1 MWDIAARDVFEHDG
15 ANVVAAFEWAAAR
28 HQWRVGGELLRGALA
43 VLLTDDQQALRLLD
57 RTIEAIDDG
66 DPDQAMRLHAL
77 RFWVA
82 VVCAEFT
89 AAFGSAMQLTGS
101 PLPLWRV
108 VGNADAGWM
117 AATLDPVE
125 GRRFLDVAS
134 SEMSALPPGPE
145 ADEVSSYL
153 QAVTADM
160 LLAGR
165 EVERAL
171 QTSEDLLASWD
182 GTTEYEFGVAAARN
196 AVVCNL
202 MLDRPRSALEAADRG
217 RFVRSAFGTT
227 EFHVALCHIGLT
239 DFDTAHRLM
248 RSLAKRTVAGRVRLE
263 AGNMLLVFAV
273 LALAE
278 GDEPTAR
285 ELLLT
290 SSYRRQSELLP
301 YSDHIAELLGV
312 RPEYEALS
320 SQMSTH
326 DATWLAR
333 HHLAC
338 IGAVRNEVARRG
350 RTD

>member
-1 MWDIAARDVFEHDG
+1 MWDLAARDVFEHDG

-28 HQWRVGGELLRGALA
+28 DQWGVGGELLRGALA

-82 VVCAEFT
+82 VVCAEFP
-89 AAFGSAMQLTGS
+89 AAFGSAMKLTGS

-108 VGNADAGWM
+108 VGNGDAGWM
-117 AATLDPVE
+117 AGTLDPVE
-125 GRRFLDVAS
+125 GQRFLDAAS
-134 SEMSALPPGPE
+134 SEMSALLPGPE
-145 ADEVSSYL
+145 ADEASSYV
-153 QAVTADM
+153 QAVTADL

-165 EVERAL
+165 QVERAL

-182 GTTEYEFGVAAARN
+182 GTTEHEYAASAARM
-196 AVVCNL
+196 AVTCNL
-202 MLDRPRSALEAADRG
+202 MLDRPRAALDAADRG
-217 RFVRSAFGTT
+217 RFVRSAFGTMD
-227 EFHVALCHIGLT
+227 FHVALCHIGLT
-239 DFDTAHRLM
+239 DFDTAHPLM
-248 RSLAKRTVAGRVRLE
+248 RALAKRTVAGRVRLE

-278 GDEPTAR
+278 GDAPTAR

-290 SSYRRQSELLP
+290 STYRRHSGLLS
-301 YSDHIAELLGV
+301 YSDHIADLLGV
-312 RPEYEALS
+312 SAEYEVMS
-320 SQMSTH
+320 SQASTH
-326 DATWLAR
+326 DATWHTR

-338 IGAVRNEVARRG
+338 IGAVRTEVSRRG
-350 RTD
+350 WTD